1 MWESNLLS
9 LQEEVCS
16 AGKKA
21 GNKSK
26 KLPKT
31 FKEYIAVLMDKRL
44 DLKAAFNQITA
55 LPQSKTQELMA
66 TIISNAQV
74 ILEQIN
80 ASFEDAYLSQV
91 TTEGMDDLWASAADK
106 LVGVDKDRLINIIS
120 NA

>member
-1 MWESNLLS
+1 
-9 LQEEVCS
+9 
-16 AGKKA
+16 
-21 GNKSK
+21 
-26 KLPKT
+26 
-31 FKEYIAVLMDKRL
+31 
-44 DLKAAFNQITA
+44 
-55 LPQSKTQELMA
+55 MA
-66 TIISNAQV
+66 TIISNAQI